1 MTVTER
7 QRATGV
13 TQTEMDIHLL
23 GNYFERLVSNH
34 KNHSYKNTGKILRRF
49 VIYNGPECIFLGSE
63 ELIAR
68 EDTKDHNVVIPLR
81 MDVII
86 QYSCILDQ
94 GRAGSHHL

>member
-7 QRATGV
+7 QRASDV
-13 TQTEMDIHLL
+13 TQTEMDIPLL
-23 GNYFERLVSNH
+23 DNYFERPLSNH
-34 KNHSYKNTGKILRRF
+34 KNHSYKSIEKILRRF

-81 MDVII
+81 MDVVK
-86 QYSCILDQ
+86 
-94 GRAGSHHL
+94 

>member
-1 MTVTER
+1 MTVTGR
-7 QRATGV
+7 QKATDV

-23 GNYFERLVSNH
+23 GNYFERIVSNH

-49 VIYNGPECIFLGSE
+49 AIYNGPECIFLGSE

-81 MDVII
+81 MDVFKW
-86 QYSCILDQ
+86 YSCIIVHIRT
-94 GRAGSHHL
+94 G